1 MRKSVICLVALLIGA
16 ASLSAQNY
24 GQQTKTQP
32 QDSVKKVKTENP
44 EKVAK
49 KAAKETA
56 KKAFDEFRNMFFV
69 TIQGGGL
76 VSLNENYRTYG
87 DNGKNSDLLT
97 GQGSASFGYQITPVS
112 GVRLWAGY
120 GNNRSASNSK
130 ETSGHRF
137 YPYKFNS
144 VNVFVDYVMD
154 LSGFSENDW
163 SFVPKLYA
171 GLGVGNTFGFK
182 KTPDNPAPG
191 DLLHPFQNIKDKNT
205 VIGLRAGLILEYM
218 VSQSFGI
225 LADFG
230 GEFYMDDFNGQNPG
244 KEVSPSGDKNF
255 PLDFRGLASLGVAI
269 HF

>member
-1 MRKSVICLVALLIGA
+1 MRKSIICLVALLIGA

-32 QDSVKKVKTENP
+32 TDTTTKVKKEVP
-44 EKVAK
+44 K
-49 KAAKETA
+49 KAVKETA
-56 KKAFDEFRNMFFV
+56 KKTSDESRNKFFV

-97 GQGSASFGYQITPVS
+97 GQGSASLGYQITPVS

-144 VNVFVDYVMD
+144 VNVFVDYVMAE
-154 LSGFSENDW
+154 LSE
-163 SFVPKLYA
+163 
-171 GLGVGNTFGFK
+171 
-182 KTPDNPAPG
+182 
-191 DLLHPFQNIKDKNT
+191 LL
-205 VIGLRAGLILEYM
+205 LL
-218 VSQSFGI
+218 
-225 LADFG
+225 
-230 GEFYMDDFNGQNPG
+230 
-244 KEVSPSGDKNF
+244 
-255 PLDFRGLASLGVAI
+255 
-269 HF
+269 

>member
-1 MRKSVICLVALLIGA
+1 MRKSIICLVALLIGA

-56 KKAFDEFRNMFFV
+56 KKASDESRNKFFV

-76 VSLNENYRTYG
+76 LSLNENFRAYG
-87 DNGKNSDLLT
+87 DEGKNSDLLT

-120 GNNRSASNSK
+120 GNNRSACNTK
-130 ETSGHRF
+130 ETEVPGF

-144 VNVFVDYVMD
+144 INVFVDYVMD

-171 GLGVGNTFGFK
+171 GLGIGNTSGFK
-182 KTPDNPAPG
+182 KTSD
-191 DLLHPFQNIKDKNT
+191 NT

-225 LADFG
+225 LVDLG
-230 GEFYMDDFNGQNPG
+230 GEIYNDNYNGINPG
-244 KEVSPSGDKNF
+244 KEVSESGDKNI
-255 PLDFRGLASLGVAI
+255 PLDARGLASLGVAI